1 MTTSHYDD
9 GNGKHSSLSDASSAQ
24 ARGGGHRHDRTS
36 QVGKQ
41 GSAVTAPVHS
51 TQPLR
56 GGLRTPVWATGGHSL
71 PLYSGLPS
79 SRLGPQ
85 QELNTGSPSR
95 HAAQEK
101 KPVPNL
107 GPGRPGFLLG
117 LPSATPNSQH
127 QDKRLKDGLQEK
139 KEGDPQAGMTH
150 SARILDQIPSKQG
163 QGRFPPCPLPYSRLR
178 SNEQCVAG

>member
-24 ARGGGHRHDRTS
+24 APGGGHHHDRTS

-41 GSAVTAPVHS
+41 GSAVTAPVHT

-95 HAAQEK
+95 HAAWKRSQSPTWALEGLASSWASPQPPLTANIKISGSKMAFKRRK
-101 KPVPNL
+101 KVIL
-107 GPGRPGFLLG
+107 
-117 LPSATPNSQH
+117 
-127 QDKRLKDGLQEK
+127 RL
-139 KEGDPQAGMTH
+139 A
-150 SARILDQIPSKQG
+150 
-163 QGRFPPCPLPYSRLR
+163 
-178 SNEQCVAG
+178 